1 VKISVVTVAYN
12 AAGTIS
18 KTLASVAAQNH
29 PEVEHI
35 VVDGNSTDETAA
47 IVASQAPGARLVIEP
62 DEGIYDAMNKG
73 ISLAT
78 GDVIAI
84 LNADDHY
91 CHPDVLGRVAGAFAE
106 GDLDAVFSDIGFFR
120 PETPRRI
127 FRRYRSTDFKPS
139 GLRFGLMPAHPGMF
153 LRRSVY
159 ENFGLYDKSYRI
171 ASDFEFVAR
180 IFSRGGI
187 RYANLGEVAV
197 LMQTGG
203 ASTRNLRSTLTI
215 FRECVRA
222 CRENG
227 IATSP
232 FRMLGKYPAKLP
244 QYFGS
249 WRQPLSAYKVETEHG
264 RFENMS

>member
-1 VKISVVTVAYN
+1 
-12 AAGTIS
+12 
-18 KTLASVAAQNH
+18 
-29 PEVEHI
+29 
-35 VVDGNSTDETAA
+35 
-47 IVASQAPGARLVIEP
+47 
-62 DEGIYDAMNKG
+62 
-73 ISLAT
+73 
-78 GDVIAI
+78 VIAI

-91 CHPDVLGRVAGAFAE
+91 SHSDVLGQVASAFGE

-120 PETPRRI
+120 PDAPTRI
-127 FRRYRSTDFKPS
+127 FRRYRSGDFKPS

-159 ENFGLYDKSYRI
+159 DRFGLYDISYQI

-187 RYANLGEVAV
+187 RYANLDDVVV

-203 ASTRNLRSTLTI
+203 ASTRNLRSSLTI

-227 IATSP
+227 IATSH
-232 FRMLGKYPAKLP
+232 FHMLGKYPAKLP
-244 QYFGS
+244 QYFGNS
-249 WRQPLSAYKVETEHG
+249 RRRLPAHQAEPEQG
-264 RFENMS
+264 PG